1 MIRAMSAGSVS
12 PDSAH
17 HGAWAHHRADVR
29 SRILVA
35 YLELLDADGVS
46 GVSMPAV
53 AARAGVSVRTL
64 YRYFPTKDQLQQ
76 SAANWFDDVARQRI
90 AGADVDRSTVR
101 DYRRA
106 LWTELAG
113 RMSAVRLQHATP
125 EGRTMRA
132 QRLAE
137 SRRVIDAAVGPD
149 IAGPDREETIDVI
162 VAVSSSSM
170 FLELVDRM
178 GHDPTRAADLITDL
192 IELIIEQGRT
202 TVSERVFERANHQTR
217 SSAHWCTLSW
227 CNSPDDVR
235 VHQ

>member
-1 MIRAMSAGSVS
+1 MIRAMPAGSA
-12 PDSAH
+12 PTSADQR
-17 HGAWAHHRADVR
+17 GAWAHHRADVR

-35 YLELLDADGVS
+35 YLELLDAESVG

-64 YRYFPTKDQLQQ
+64 YRYFTTKDQLQQ
-76 SAANWFDDVARQRI
+76 SAANWFDDLARQRI

-101 DYRRA
+101 TYRRA

-137 SRRVIDAAVGPD
+137 SRRVVEAALGPHL
-149 IAGPDREETIDVI
+149 AGPGREETIDVI

-192 IELIIEQGRT
+192 IELIIKQGEQ
-202 TVSERVFERANHQTR
+202 Q
-217 SSAHWCTLSW
+217 
-227 CNSPDDVR
+227 
-235 VHQ
+235 